1 VAEGARDSPVLR
13 LIVLLLILANLLFL
27 VWAQGW
33 LGTRDEGREPQR
45 LSKQIDP
52 EKLQTTIVDPQLAD
66 QPADQPAESCRLVRG
81 LAPNDMQRL
90 LLLAQE
96 KFPNLRF
103 ALKNRE
109 TPSHLYWVFIPP
121 QPNKFMAERKLIEL
135 KNLAVTNAAMIQDE
149 GQDKYAISLG
159 LFDTEQLAGA
169 YLQDLQKR
177 GVKSAK
183 LQVRENLLDKAQL
196 EARGPTDILA
206 RQLPELIGA
215 QPSASLG
222 DCSVGR

>member
-1 VAEGARDSPVLR
+1 MWR
-13 LIVLLLILANLLFL
+13 LILLLLVLANLLFF

-45 LSKQIDP
+45 LSQQIEP
-52 EKLQTTIVDPQLAD
+52 EKLQTTIADPKLAD
-66 QPADQPAESCRLVRG
+66 QTAESCRLVRG
-81 LAPNDMQRL
+81 LAPSDMQRL

-109 TPSHLYWVFIPP
+109 TPSYLYWVFIPP
-121 QPNKFMAERKLIEL
+121 QPNKFMADRKLFEL
-135 KNLAVTNAAMIQDE
+135 KSLAVTNAAMIQDE

-159 LFDTEQLAGA
+159 LFETEQLASV

-183 LQVRENLLDKAQL
+183 LQTRENLLDKAQL
-196 EARGPTDILA
+196 EARGPAEILA
-206 RQLPELIGA
+206 RQLPELIGG

-222 DCSVGR
+222 DCGAGRELTIPARHD